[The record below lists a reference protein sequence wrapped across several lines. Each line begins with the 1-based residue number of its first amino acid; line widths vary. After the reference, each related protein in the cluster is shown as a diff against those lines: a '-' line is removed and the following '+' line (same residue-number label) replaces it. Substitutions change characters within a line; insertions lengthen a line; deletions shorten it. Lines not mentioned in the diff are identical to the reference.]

1 MIMTKKREENPKMVC
16 SQCGSKHIR
25 DIRRTQI
32 YKGVVIENVPAT
44 YCPDCGEELYEAAT
58 VRWMEMVAA
67 DPQKYARMIEMPVAR
82 AA

>member
-1 MIMTKKREENPKMVC
+1 MIC

-25 DIRRTQI
+25 DIRRTQV

-58 VRWMEMVAA
+58 LRWMEMVAA

>member
-1 MIMTKKREENPKMVC
+1 MSKVKSPISKTKC
-16 SQCGSKHIR
+16 SQCGVFGVIP
-25 DIRRTQI
+25 IRRTEF
-32 YKGVVIENVPAT
+32 YKGVLIENLPAT
-44 YCPDCGEELYEAAT
+44 RCYNCGEELYEAAT

>member
-1 MIMTKKREENPKMVC
+1 MTKKRKEHPTLTC

-25 DIRRTQI
+25 EIRRTQV

-58 VRWMEMVAA
+58 VSWMEMVAA
-67 DPQKYARMIEMPVAR
+67 DPQKYAQMIEMPVVR

>member
-1 MIMTKKREENPKMVC
+1 MVC

-32 YKGVVIENVPAT
+32 YKGVVIENIPAT
-44 YCPDCGEELYEAAT
+44 FCPDCGEELYEAAT